1 MAPDAT
7 GNGLPGLASSV
18 ARDGFAFLRAPQ
30 TRALLTAHA
39 GPAGLADWEAFA
51 ASWNDLSTDMYM
63 ADGGRYRR
71 RRHAIFAAQH
81 GGPVERQPHAPH
93 FQSRDYNPLN
103 GGIQRWFEP
112 ILPMV
117 ADGPCMRAILNSC
130 RALFDTLTPAAAW
143 HIEVHQF
150 RIEAR
155 AREAGQPTPEGMHR
169 DGVDHVLVLM
179 IDRLNIRSG
188 VTSIHDLQ
196 GRELGSF
203 TLEQPLDAAWVEDR
217 RVLHGVTPVEPVDPA
232 LPARR
237 DVLVATFLAQ

>member
-7 GNGLPGLASSV
+7 GSGLLTLASSV
-18 ARDGFAFLRAPQ
+18 ARDGFAFLRAPH
-30 TRALLTAHA
+30 TRALLEAHA
-39 GPAGLADWEAFA
+39 GPAGLADWETFA
-51 ASWNDLSTDMYM
+51 ASWNDLSTDTYM

-71 RRHAIFAAQH
+71 RRHGIFAARQ

-112 ILPMV
+112 ILPVV

-130 RALFDTLTPAAAW
+130 RALFDTLTPSVGW

-155 AREAGQPTPEGMHR
+155 ARETGQPTPEGMHR

-217 RVLHGVTPVEPVDPA
+217 RVMHGVTPVEAENPA
-232 LPARR
+232 LPAHR